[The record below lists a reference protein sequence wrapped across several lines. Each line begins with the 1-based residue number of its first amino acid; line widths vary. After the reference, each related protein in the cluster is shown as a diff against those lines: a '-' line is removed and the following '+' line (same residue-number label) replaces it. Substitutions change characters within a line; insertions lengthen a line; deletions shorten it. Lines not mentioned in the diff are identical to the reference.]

1 MIRQSSALASD
12 SGREGTSFFVRKG
25 AASVGRR
32 SLPDEKDCAP
42 PSCRANAGQTGCGLA
57 DASGLYLRN
66 AFFGGVIF
74 QLSQAKS
81 GPGLAR
87 RAPERTAAASSA
99 CFRRGWCAASRALPF
114 CLLRESESAF
124 QEKMSGRYSTA
135 ACSPSGS
142 GRTAV
147 PASPAF
153 SRAQL
158 RAVSSASASSG
169 LASFAGVP
177 PLMRM

>member
-1 MIRQSSALASD
+1 M
-12 SGREGTSFFVRKG
+12 EGTESGVALRARRKRLRSVIVRRKG
-25 AASVGRR
+25 GMGSLRPGRR
-32 SLPDEKDCAP
+32 V
-42 PSCRANAGQTGCGLA
+42 GTF
-57 DASGLYLRN
+57 LRN
-66 AFFGGVIF
+66 QFWGVVF

-81 GPGLAR
+81 GPRLAR
-87 RAPERTAAASSA
+87 RAPERGQRPHKFSRVFGAGGVPQTRRCRSA
-99 CFRRGWCAASRALPF
+99 CFGEAERR
-114 CLLRESESAF
+114 F
-124 QEKMSGRYSTA
+124 QEKMRGRYSTA

-153 SRAQL
+153 SSSQL

-169 LASFAGVP
+169 SASFAGVP

>member
-1 MIRQSSALASD
+1 MGHRFL
-12 SGREGTSFFVRKG
+12 SGRER
-25 AASVGRR
+25 RR
-32 SLPDEKDCAP
+32 SGSAP
-42 PSCRANAGQTGCGLA
+42 FLTKETALRHRAGQMQDRRA
-57 DASGLYLRN
+57 AAWPMPRDFFRN
-66 AFFGGVIF
+66 AFSGGVV
-74 QLSQAKS
+74 SQFSTGQVGPCFGEKS
-81 GPGLAR
+81 PGADGSSKLRVFSAR
-87 RAPERTAAASSA
+87 VCGRRCRSV
-99 CFRRGWCAASRALPF
+99 CFGEANRR
-114 CLLRESESAF
+114 F

-169 LASFAGVP
+169 SASFAGVP